1 MMNDKMNQLLGGNT
15 LCSDGAEHDAL
26 RGVIVRP
33 LMSKA
38 LRPLREDV
46 PRMRTRWWIDW
57 SSRARRRF
65 RADTASSGHR
75 VQGDRAAGKGTGPDA
90 GLAEQMFNYFGPL
103 NDGTVES
110 FPILNEMTGYA
121 RNGAVP

>member
-46 PRMRTRWWIDW
+46 ATDADAVVDRLVEQGSFDAVSDLTQHLPGIVSKVIGLPEKGRDRMLVWP
-57 SSRARRRF
+57 SRCS
-65 RADTASSGHR
+65 TTSGR
-75 VQGDRAAGKGTGPDA
+75 
-90 GLAEQMFNYFGPL
+90 
-103 NDGTVES
+103 
-110 FPILNEMTGYA
+110 
-121 RNGAVP
+121 